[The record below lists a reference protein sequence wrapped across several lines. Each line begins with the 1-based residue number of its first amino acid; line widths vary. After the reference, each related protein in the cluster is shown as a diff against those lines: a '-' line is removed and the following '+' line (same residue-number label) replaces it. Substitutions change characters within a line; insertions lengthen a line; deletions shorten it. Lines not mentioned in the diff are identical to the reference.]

1 MELEQLLAIANRP
14 RDQQWIASFIEK
26 RKKEE
31 ELIAKKKQDK
41 LWLNMGL
48 FEERLKV
55 AQRQQEQFPTTA

>member
-14 RDQQWIASFIEK
+14 RDQQWIADLIEK

>member
-1 MELEQLLAIANRP
+1 MEQLLALANRP
-14 RDQQWIASFIEK
+14 RDQQWIADLIEK

-31 ELIAKKKQDK
+31 LIEKKKKQEK

-48 FEERLKV
+48 FEERLQV